1 MPMIRYSPA
10 WYIHPSNPSSPLYP
24 HYVTHHHHV
33 SDVCSTVVYSY
44 QQTHFTIEH
53 FLISILVAVIIGVL
67 IVLLVKRRVEREMR
81 ESEEKAEKEGY
92 NIIWK

>member
-1 MPMIRYSPA
+1 MAMIRYSPA
-10 WYIHPSNPSSPLYP
+10 WYINPSYPSSPL
-24 HYVTHHHHV
+24 HYHHYHV

-53 FLISILVAVIIGVL
+53 LLISMLLVVIIGVP
-67 IVLLVKRRVEREMR
+67 IVFLVKRRVEREMR
-81 ESEEKAEKEGY
+81 EAEEKAEKEGY